1 MSTKRQKYQLT
12 AQRVIGIPLILLVLC
27 SGQVSC
33 LSRMKKI
40 ENLIK
45 KSEKKVANLIKM
57 SHKTLIVFSVKVR
70 CPVQKVLSFNVSK
83 ELFN

>member
-1 MSTKRQKYQLT
+1 
-12 AQRVIGIPLILLVLC
+12 
-27 SGQVSC
+27 
-33 LSRMKKI
+33 MKKI

-83 ELFN
+83 ELFNWISFFMWQMQEFAIF